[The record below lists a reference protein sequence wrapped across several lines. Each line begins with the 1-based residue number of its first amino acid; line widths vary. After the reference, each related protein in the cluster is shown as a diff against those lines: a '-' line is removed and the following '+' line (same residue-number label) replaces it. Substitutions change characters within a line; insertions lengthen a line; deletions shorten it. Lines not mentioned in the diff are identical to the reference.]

1 MNCFPDLIGN
11 LGVREHI
18 VHVLCQHPS
27 HAYLFAGPEGV
38 GKYHLAVRFAQGLA
52 CPQAI
57 ETPCACPSCRQIAA
71 GTHPDVH
78 LLLPAG
84 DTVKLEE
91 AKRLRAWGQLQPL
104 VIPWV
109 INIIDQADRL
119 TPEAGAAL
127 LKLLEE
133 PPPQVINILV
143 TSRPQFLLPTILSRC
158 QRLSFQ
164 SVPTDLI
171 EQWLQEKG
179 CTEAEAVAR
188 IAAGR
193 PAEALRWAE
202 KDQWKK
208 RQRYLEW
215 SLQVASDNSPLAV
228 ADKILKEK
236 DKQTLVDFLSVL
248 LSLWRDLAVG
258 SFHPAEVVNRDQGTN
273 IIQVAAGR
281 PSHRWAEGCLSIE
294 ETLELLPTPVNMT
307 LRLPALLLVLA
318 QTGPAMQPDK
328 EN

>member
-1 MNCFPDLIGN
+1 MDCFPDLIGN
-11 LGVREHI
+11 LRVREHI
-18 VHVLCQHPS
+18 VRTMGQHPS

-38 GKYHLAVRFAQGLA
+38 GKFRLAVRFAQGLA

-57 ETPCACPSCRQIAA
+57 EKPCSCQSCRQIAA

-78 LLLPAG
+78 LLLPQG
-84 DTVKLEE
+84 DTLKLEE
-91 AKRLRAWGQLQPL
+91 AKRLRDWGQLQPL
-104 VIPWV
+104 VLRWV

-119 TPEAGAAL
+119 TAEASAAL

-164 SVPTDLI
+164 TVPTDQI
-171 EQWLQEKG
+171 EQWLRQQG
-179 CTEAEAVAR
+179 CAEAEAVAR

-193 PAEALRWAE
+193 PGEALRWAE

-215 SLQVASDNSPLAV
+215 SLQIASDNGPLAV
-228 ADKILKEK
+228 ADKITKEK
-236 DKQTLVDFLSVL
+236 DKQIVVDFLSVL

-258 SFHPAEVVNRDQGTN
+258 PFHLDQVVNRDQATN

-294 ETLELLPTPVNMT
+294 ETLELLGTPVNMT

-318 QTGPAMQPDK
+318 QT
-328 EN
+328 

>member
-11 LGVREHI
+11 LRVREHI
-18 VHVLCQHPS
+18 VRTLCQHPS

-57 ETPCACPSCRQIAA
+57 EQPCSCQSCRQIAA

-78 LLLPAG
+78 LLLPQG

-91 AKRLRAWGQLQPL
+91 AKRLRDWGQFQPL
-104 VIPWV
+104 AIRWV

-119 TPEAGAAL
+119 TAEASASL

-164 SVPTDLI
+164 SVPTGQI
-171 EQWLQEKG
+171 EQWLRQQG

-258 SFHPAEVVNRDQGTN
+258 PFDLAGVVNRDQATN

-281 PSHRWAEGCLSIE
+281 PSYRWAEGCLSIE
-294 ETLELLPTPVNMT
+294 ETLELLGTPVNMT

-318 QTGPAMQPDK
+318 QT
-328 EN
+328 

>member
-11 LGVREHI
+11 LGVREH
-18 VHVLCQHPS
+18 VVQTMYQHPS
-27 HAYLFAGPEGV
+27 HAYLFTGPEGV
-38 GKYHLAVRFAQGLA
+38 GKYHLAIRFAQGFV

-57 ETPCACPSCRQIAA
+57 EQPCSCQSCRQIAA

-78 LLLPAG
+78 LLLPQG

-91 AKRLRAWGQLQPL
+91 AKQLRDWGQLQPL
-104 VIPWV
+104 VAGWV

-119 TPEAGAAL
+119 TAEASAAL

-158 QRLSFQ
+158 QRLSFR
-164 SVPTDLI
+164 SVPTDQI
-171 EQWLQEKG
+171 EQWLCQKG
-179 CTEAEAVAR
+179 FAEAGAVAQ

-193 PAEALRWAE
+193 PAEALRWVE

-228 ADKILKEK
+228 ADKVLKER
-236 DKQTLVDFLSVL
+236 DKQTLVDFLFVL
-248 LSLWRDLAVG
+248 LSFWRDLAVG
-258 SFHPAEVVNRDQGTN
+258 PFNADAIVNRDQATN

-281 PSHRWAEGCLSIE
+281 PSNRWAEGCLSIE
-294 ETLELLPTPVNMT
+294 ETLELLGTPVNMT

-318 QTGPAMQPDK
+318 QT
-328 EN
+328 